1 MLVAAW
7 FMPLSVCPGK
17 DRGEIL
23 KEHERNSLSLELQF
37 SHKNPSTLERMI
49 TLLDPGPNG
58 YATGFFVGKGLVIT
72 AYHVVSGE
80 LDISKRRALGFNKS
94 EPLAVRI
101 FTNGCQA
108 KIVSVDKEADL
119 ALLQVCGVSKR
130 DAAPLFQSTIV
141 KDEKIMLIAKPHG
154 EKVVGHGTFIGS
166 YEFNGIEYW
175 SIRIAA
181 RDGFSGSPVYNEQ
194 GEVIGV
200 FSGYDWSKKLAV
212 VSQGARAQKL
222 LEQFAAT
229 GRP

>member
-1 MLVAAW
+1 MLAAAW
-7 FMPLSVCPGK
+7 FMPLSVCLGK
-17 DRGEIL
+17 GHAEIL
-23 KEHERNSLSLELQF
+23 KEHARNSISLELQF
-37 SHKNPSTLERMI
+37 ARKNPSTLERMI
-49 TLLDPGPNG
+49 TVLDPGPNG

-80 LDISKRRALGFNKS
+80 LDVSKRRTLGFSKT

-130 DAAPLFQSTIV
+130 DAAPSFQSTIT
-141 KDEKIMLIAKPHG
+141 KDEKILLIAKPHG
-154 EKVVGHGTFIGS
+154 EKVVGHGTLIGS

-181 RDGFSGSPVYNEQ
+181 RDGFRAAR
-194 GEVIGV
+194 
-200 FSGYDWSKKLAV
+200 FTTSK
-212 VSQGARAQKL
+212 AR
-222 LEQFAAT
+222 
-229 GRP
+229 